1 MSVTRKHTSEP
12 VTDNLLGADTS
23 PKDYC
28 NNSEQRRTPY
38 KGSSA
43 PTDSGERLLGVGAS
57 RAEASGRHPAPG
69 QALGGKRTLSPRGYG
84 DSVSGGSQDEP
95 TARSPG
101 SRLLAAVSQGP
112 RCASLSTPGGQVG
125 QSRAPAA
132 TGSTLA
138 HVRRA
143 GKCPA
148 NPSALELQ

>member
-57 RAEASGRHPAPG
+57 RAEAVGRAPAPG
-69 QALGGKRTLSPRGYG
+69 KALGGKRTLSPRGYG

-112 RCASLSTPGGQVG
+112 RCASLSTPGGRWG
-125 QSRAPAA
+125 RADPLKPQ
-132 TGSTLA
+132 GPPWLM
-138 HVRRA
+138 
-143 GKCPA
+143 
-148 NPSALELQ
+148 SAELGNAPQIPVL